1 MDQFEC
7 VRNIN
12 QCDFVFQKEKK
23 EISKTKM
30 MSRMMMKVTTMRM
43 KMKSQDWKLV
53 SLLYKKNITQFIDAL
68 TFVAVYND
76 NLADDDDSG
85 QDWNEIDE
93 QEDDEEIDSEGNDRI

>member
-1 MDQFEC
+1 M
-7 VRNIN
+7 
-12 QCDFVFQKEKK
+12 
-23 EISKTKM
+23 
-30 MSRMMMKVTTMRM
+30 
-43 KMKSQDWKLV
+43 